1 MEMIKL
7 LSIQNPLIFS
17 VPVKGTLFF
26 WEIQRFKQQFLRVKT
41 LFQQVAQ
48 LP

>member
-1 MEMIKL
+1 MEMLKI
-7 LSIQNPLIFS
+7 LSIKNLLIFS
-17 VPVKGTLFF
+17 VPVKGTLLF
-26 WEIQRFKQQFLRVKT
+26 WEIQRIEQQFLRVKT